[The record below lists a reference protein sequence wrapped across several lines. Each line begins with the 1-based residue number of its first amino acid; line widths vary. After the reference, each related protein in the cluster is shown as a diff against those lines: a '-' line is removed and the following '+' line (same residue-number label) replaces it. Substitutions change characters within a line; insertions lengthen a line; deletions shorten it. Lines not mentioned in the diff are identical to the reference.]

1 MVRYISPR
9 TLVLLALC
17 AALLVPSFA
26 SAAPRS
32 ASTSWTSPEA
42 ENFTDWMWN
51 ALTSMWRTKAGCSL
65 DPFGQCLS
73 EPKSGC
79 GLDPFGQCV
88 PKRLKAGCR
97 LDPFGQCL
105 PETLKSGCGLDPF
118 GQCSN

>member
-51 ALTSMWRTKAGCSL
+51 ALTSMWRTKAGCSV
-65 DPFGQCLS
+65 DPFGQCLP
-73 EPKSGC
+73 ETTKNGC
-79 GLDPFGQCV
+79 SI
-88 PKRLKAGCR
+88 
-97 LDPFGQCL
+97 DPFGQCL
-105 PETLKSGCGLDPF
+105 PETLKNGCSIDPF
-118 GQCSN
+118 GQCRI